1 MARIESS
8 STLIGKKVTRLD
20 GTVSKIT
27 GLLTGGYKMETG
39 TKLSTRNLVRQGGRF
54 LEIVKTD
61 IRQLVPHEGY
71 VSLVAGTSTPAPTQP
86 VTATPEPGAALSG
99 AAPQAKPMVVSDRQ
113 SRLLARRAKV
123 LLAALGSTVEGV
135 AYSNFKALSVVAG
148 PSTADGVVSLIVT
161 IDYSKAVKDT
171 STKPGAST
179 AQSAPAELTMQSR
192 TRKWLHRKVPALVP
206 NQAFNYS
213 ALIGKEYFALGGFAA
228 EQELAHVK
236 ALANKIARKN
246 KQPVT
251 GLYVTLGRPTT
262 GAEPAA
268 PTTPS
273 TPASVSQTP
282 AAPAAC
288 NGTIHYNTSACK
300 GASEVVAKMK
310 AYNAPSRRVLARA
323 SGLALTDIKAGLV
336 FMSSADEEFVLDY
349 SSAKDAVILRS
360 VVKSGRIISLD
371 DGLAKFKKLGFKAK
385 GFDDSELD
393 AKH

>member
-39 TKLSTRNLVRQGGRF
+39 TKLSTRNLVRQGGKF
-54 LEIVKTD
+54 IEIVKTD

-71 VSLVAGTSTPAPTQP
+71 VSLVAGTSNSAPVQQTPAVVEP
-86 VTATPEPGAALSG
+86 AAAPESIT
-99 AAPQAKPMVVSDRQ
+99 PQAKPLAVSDRQ

-123 LLAALGSTVEGV
+123 LLAALGATAEGV
-135 AYSNFKALSVVAG
+135 AYSNFKSLSVVAG
-148 PSTADGVVSLIVT
+148 PITQEGVVSLTVS
-161 IDYSKAVKDT
+161 IDYTKAVKDA
-171 STKPGAST
+171 SVKPGASAT
-179 AQSAPAELTMQSR
+179 PAVAELTIQSR

-206 NQAFNYS
+206 TQAFNYS
-213 ALIGKEYFALGGFAA
+213 ALIGKAYFALGGFAT

-236 ALANKIARKN
+236 SLANKIARKN
-246 KQPVT
+246 KEPVT
-251 GLYVTLGRPTT
+251 GLYMTPGRPTS
-262 GAEPAA
+262 GSEPAA
-268 PTTPS
+268 A
-273 TPASVSQTP
+273 TPAAAPVQQTP
-282 AAPAAC
+282 AAPAAG
-288 NGTIHYNTSACK
+288 NGALHYNTAACK

-323 SGLALTDIKAGLV
+323 VGLALTDIKAGLV
-336 FMSSADEEFVLDY
+336 FVSLSDEEFVLDY

-385 GFDDSELD
+385 GVDDSELD

>member
-39 TKLSTRNLVRQGGRF
+39 TKLSTRNLVRQGGKF
-54 LEIVKTD
+54 IEIVKTD

-71 VSLVAGTSTPAPTQP
+71 VSLVAGASNSAPVQQIPAAVEPAAAPESTT
-86 VTATPEPGAALSG
+86 
-99 AAPQAKPMVVSDRQ
+99 PQAKPLVVSDRQ

-123 LLAALGSTVEGV
+123 LLAALGANAEGV
-135 AYSNFKALSVVAG
+135 AYSNFKSLSVVAG
-148 PSTADGVVSLIVT
+148 PVTAEGVVSLTVT
-161 IDYSKAVKDT
+161 IDYTKAVKDA
-171 STKPGAST
+171 SVKPGTSNEAN
-179 AQSAPAELTMQSR
+179 APAELTVQSR

-206 NQAFNYS
+206 TQAFNYS
-213 ALIGKEYFALGGFAA
+213 ALVGKEYFALGGFAT

-236 ALANKIARKN
+236 SLANKIARKN
-246 KQPVT
+246 KEPVT
-251 GLYVTLGRPTT
+251 GLYMTPGRPSAGTEPTT
-262 GAEPAA
+262 RTPAA
-268 PTTPS
+268 AP
-273 TPASVSQTP
+273 VQQTP
-282 AAPAAC
+282 AAPAAG
-288 NGTIHYNTSACK
+288 NGALHYNTAACK

-323 SGLALTDIKAGLV
+323 VGLALTDIKAGLV
-336 FMSSADEEFVLDY
+336 FVSLSDEEFVLDY

-385 GFDDSELD
+385 GVDDSELD

>member
-39 TKLSTRNLVRQGGRF
+39 TKLSTRNLVRQGGKF
-54 LEIVKTD
+54 IEIVKTD

-71 VSLVAGTSTPAPTQP
+71 VSLVAGASNSAPVQQIPAAVEPAAAPESTT
-86 VTATPEPGAALSG
+86 
-99 AAPQAKPMVVSDRQ
+99 PQAKPLVVSDRQ

-123 LLAALGSTVEGV
+123 LLAALGATADGV
-135 AYSNFKALSVVAG
+135 AYSNFKSLSVVAG
-148 PSTADGVVSLIVT
+148 PITQEGVVSLTVS
-161 IDYSKAVKDT
+161 IDYTKAVKDA
-171 STKPGAST
+171 SVKPGASAT
-179 AQSAPAELTMQSR
+179 PAVAELTIQSR

-206 NQAFNYS
+206 TQAFNYS
-213 ALIGKEYFALGGFAA
+213 ALIGKAYFALGGFAT

-246 KQPVT
+246 KEPVT
-251 GLYVTLGRPTT
+251 GLYMTPGRPTS
-262 GAEPAA
+262 GSEPAA
-268 PTTPS
+268 A
-273 TPASVSQTP
+273 TPAAAPVQQTP
-282 AAPAAC
+282 AAPAAG
-288 NGTIHYNTSACK
+288 NGALHYNTAACK

-323 SGLALTDIKAGLV
+323 VGLALTDIKAGLV
-336 FMSSADEEFVLDY
+336 FVSLSDEEFVLDY

-385 GFDDSELD
+385 GVDDSELD

>member
-39 TKLSTRNLVRQGGRF
+39 TKLSTRNLVRQGGKF
-54 LEIVKTD
+54 IEIVKTD

-71 VSLVAGTSTPAPTQP
+71 VSLVAGASNSAPVQQIPAAVEPAAAPESTT
-86 VTATPEPGAALSG
+86 
-99 AAPQAKPMVVSDRQ
+99 PQAKPLVVSDRQ

-123 LLAALGSTVEGV
+123 LLAALGATADGV
-135 AYSNFKALSVVAG
+135 AYSNFKSLSVVAG
-148 PSTADGVVSLIVT
+148 PITQEGVVSLTVS
-161 IDYSKAVKDT
+161 IDYTKAVKDA
-171 STKPGAST
+171 SVKPGASAT
-179 AQSAPAELTMQSR
+179 PAVAELTIQSR

-206 NQAFNYS
+206 TQAFNYS
-213 ALIGKEYFALGGFAA
+213 ALIGKAYFALGGFAT

-236 ALANKIARKN
+236 SLANKIARKN
-246 KQPVT
+246 KEPVT
-251 GLYVTLGRPTT
+251 GLYMTPGRPTS
-262 GAEPAA
+262 GSEPAA
-268 PTTPS
+268 A
-273 TPASVSQTP
+273 TPAAAPVQQTP
-282 AAPAAC
+282 AAPAA
-288 NGTIHYNTSACK
+288 GHGALHYNTAACK

-323 SGLALTDIKAGLV
+323 VGLALTDIKAGLV
-336 FMSSADEEFVLDY
+336 FVSLSDEEFVLDY

-385 GFDDSELD
+385 GVDDSELD

>member
-39 TKLSTRNLVRQGGRF
+39 TKLSTRNLVRQGGKF
-54 LEIVKTD
+54 IEIVKTD

-71 VSLVAGTSTPAPTQP
+71 VSLVAGASNSAPVQQIPAAAPESTT
-86 VTATPEPGAALSG
+86 
-99 AAPQAKPMVVSDRQ
+99 PQAKPLVVSDRQ

-123 LLAALGSTVEGV
+123 LLAALGATADGV
-135 AYSNFKALSVVAG
+135 AYSNFKSLSVVAV
-148 PSTADGVVSLIVT
+148 PITQEGVVSLTVS
-161 IDYSKAVKDT
+161 IDYTKAVKDA
-171 STKPGAST
+171 SVKPGASAT
-179 AQSAPAELTMQSR
+179 PAVAELTIQSR

-206 NQAFNYS
+206 TQAFNYS
-213 ALIGKEYFALGGFAA
+213 ALIGKAYFALGGFAT

-236 ALANKIARKN
+236 SLANKIARKN
-246 KQPVT
+246 KEPVT
-251 GLYVTLGRPTT
+251 GLYMTPGRPSAGTEPTT
-262 GAEPAA
+262 RTPAA
-268 PTTPS
+268 AP
-273 TPASVSQTP
+273 VQQTP
-282 AAPAAC
+282 AAPAAG
-288 NGTIHYNTSACK
+288 NGALHYNTAACK

-323 SGLALTDIKAGLV
+323 VGLALTDIKVGLV
-336 FMSSADEEFVLDY
+336 FVSLADEEFVLDY

-385 GFDDSELD
+385 GVDDSELD

>member
-39 TKLSTRNLVRQGGRF
+39 TKLSTRNLVRQGGKF
-54 LEIVKTD
+54 IEIVKTD

-71 VSLVAGTSTPAPTQP
+71 VSLVAGASNSAPVQHIPAAVEPAAAP
-86 VTATPEPGAALSG
+86 ESAT
-99 AAPQAKPMVVSDRQ
+99 PQAKPLVVSDRQ

-123 LLAALGSTVEGV
+123 LLAALGATADGV
-135 AYSNFKALSVVAG
+135 AYSNFKSLSVVAG
-148 PSTADGVVSLIVT
+148 PITQEGVVSLTVS
-161 IDYSKAVKDT
+161 IDYTKAVKDA
-171 STKPGAST
+171 SVKPGASAT
-179 AQSAPAELTMQSR
+179 PAVAELTIQSR

-206 NQAFNYS
+206 TQAFNYS
-213 ALIGKEYFALGGFAA
+213 ALIGKAYFALGGFAT

-236 ALANKIARKN
+236 SLANKIARKN
-246 KQPVT
+246 KEPVT
-251 GLYVTLGRPTT
+251 GLYMTPGRPTS
-262 GAEPAA
+262 GSEPAA
-268 PTTPS
+268 A
-273 TPASVSQTP
+273 TPAAAPVQQTP
-282 AAPAAC
+282 AAPAAG
-288 NGTIHYNTSACK
+288 NGALHYNTAACK

-323 SGLALTDIKAGLV
+323 VGLALTDIKAGLV
-336 FMSSADEEFVLDY
+336 FVSLSDEEFVLDY

-385 GFDDSELD
+385 GVDDSELD

>member
-39 TKLSTRNLVRQGGRF
+39 TKLSTRNLVRQGGKF
-54 LEIVKTD
+54 VEIVKTD

-71 VSLVAGTSTPAPTQP
+71 VSLVAGTSNPKPTQP
-86 VTATPEPGAALSG
+86 AHTTESEASVVPDSAK
-99 AAPQAKPMVVSDRQ
+99 PQAKPLVMSDRQ

-123 LLAALGSTVEGV
+123 LLAALGANAEGV
-135 AYSNFKALSVVAG
+135 AYSNFKSLSVVAG
-148 PSTADGVVSLIVT
+148 PVTAEGVVSLTVT
-161 IDYSKAVKDT
+161 IDYTKAVKDA
-171 STKPGAST
+171 SVKPGTSNEAN
-179 AQSAPAELTMQSR
+179 APAELTVQSR

-206 NQAFNYS
+206 TQAFNYS
-213 ALIGKEYFALGGFAA
+213 ALVGKEYFALGGFAT
-228 EQELAHVK
+228 EQELAHIK

-246 KQPVT
+246 KEPVT
-251 GLYVTLGRPTT
+251 GLYMTPGRPSAGTEPT
-262 GAEPAA
+262 ARTPAA
-268 PTTPS
+268 APPQ
-273 TPASVSQTP
+273 QTP
-282 AAPAAC
+282 AAPAAG
-288 NGTIHYNTSACK
+288 NGALHYNTDACK

-323 SGLALTDIKAGLV
+323 VGLALTDIKAGLV
-336 FMSSADEEFVLDY
+336 FVSLADEEFVLDY

-385 GFDDSELD
+385 GVDDSELD